1 MVSAVAVAA
10 VGVRVFV
17 ADSWRDI
24 PSRRLFVS
32 CVD

>member
-17 ADSWRDI
+17 NSWRDI